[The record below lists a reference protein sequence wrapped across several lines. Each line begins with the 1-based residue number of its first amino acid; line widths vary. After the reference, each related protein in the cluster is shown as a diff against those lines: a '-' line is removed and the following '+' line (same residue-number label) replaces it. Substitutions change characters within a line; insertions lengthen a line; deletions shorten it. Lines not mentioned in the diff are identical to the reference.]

1 MGNRGTPTA
10 RYLRDLA
17 RRLRRRATPQLPNP
31 ARPPHPPPV
40 GIAAVAELLGG
51 PGGRWHCF
59 GLWRAPPP
67 ARRPAPASVTI
78 VQPKL
83 RRSAGSTPPRKEGC
97 HTTRCTLSACMRG
110 VTECRVS
117 RRPPIPLVIKASCRV
132 LRFIMEVPE
141 RAECENAEQLRRSG
155 PLICGGAVGSSF
167 SVDCGR
173 LHRCFGRANQPD
185 RAQSSRTAH
194 VGTVCRADIVW
205 ALRPSGMK
213 TRAGLCRLDNPAM
226 RITIGIKIFG
236 IAVGLLILMSVVALL
251 SMRMTRTVDDQLVII
266 DHNYFPAYV
275 ALAQANI
282 RSVEE
287 SAYVRRLLLATAEPS
302 DNTAKVNDLR
312 QRIANAG
319 KASDEQI
326 AAARQHINEQ
336 IADPLDFDDNI
347 ALARLDVRIEGLQ
360 EERQRYEAVLG
371 KLLPAAEADNQVLAT
386 ELLAELDDWRDDFD
400 RKIDAARG
408 EMRRLAGAAIVGTRA
423 YQRHVVQIGLA
434 LLAIAALLGIIVAAA
449 VTLGLVRPVRRLLA
463 GTAAVEGGALDTV
476 VPITSRDEIGRL
488 TQSFNS
494 MVGELRIKAQ
504 IRETFGKYVD
514 PRIVAGL
521 IDRPEL
527 TDPKGSRREM
537 TILFCDM
544 KGFTTF
550 SEGMTPAALV
560 AVLNRYMTV
569 MSEPVRRHSGII
581 DKYIGDA
588 IMAFWGPPFTGADEQ
603 ARLACLAALDQ
614 VAGFA
619 AFRAELPDL
628 IGFKRGFPE
637 IDIRIGIATGDV
649 VVGRIGSE
657 ANRNFKDF
665 GETVNLACVVA

>member
-1 MGNRGTPTA
+1 
-10 RYLRDLA
+10 
-17 RRLRRRATPQLPNP
+17 
-31 ARPPHPPPV
+31 
-40 GIAAVAELLGG
+40 
-51 PGGRWHCF
+51 
-59 GLWRAPPP
+59 
-67 ARRPAPASVTI
+67 
-78 VQPKL
+78 
-83 RRSAGSTPPRKEGC
+83 
-97 HTTRCTLSACMRG
+97 MR
-110 VTECRVS
+110 V
-117 RRPPIPLVIKASCRV
+117 
-132 LRFIMEVPE
+132 
-141 RAECENAEQLRRSG
+141 
-155 PLICGGAVGSSF
+155 
-167 SVDCGR
+167 
-173 LHRCFGRANQPD
+173 
-185 RAQSSRTAH
+185 
-194 VGTVCRADIVW
+194 
-205 ALRPSGMK
+205 
-213 TRAGLCRLDNPAM
+213 
-226 RITIGIKIFG
+226 TIGIKIFG
-236 IAVGLLILMSVVALL
+236 IAVGLLILMAVVALL
-251 SMRMTRTVDDQLVII
+251 SMHMTRTVDDQLVII

-282 RSVEE
+282 SSVEE
-287 SAYVRRLLLATAEPS
+287 SAYVRRLLLATAERP
-302 DNTAKVNDLR
+302 DNTAKLDDLR

-319 KASDEQI
+319 KASDEAI

-347 ALARLDVRIEGLQ
+347 TLARLDVRIDGLQ
-360 EERQRYEAVLG
+360 EERQRYESVLG
-371 KLLPAAEADNQVLAT
+371 KLLAAAEADNKVLAT

-400 RKIDAARG
+400 RKIEAARS

-494 MVGELRIKAQ
+494 MVGELRVKAQ

-527 TDPKGSRREM
+527 TDAKGSRREM
-537 TILFCDM
+537 TILFCDI
-544 KGFTTF
+544 KGFTAF

-560 AVLNRYMTV
+560 TVLNRYMTV

-588 IMAFWGPPFTGADEQ
+588 VMAFWGPPFTGADEQ

-614 VAGFA
+614 LAGFE

-628 IGFKRGFPE
+628 IGLKRGFPE

-649 VVGRIGSE
+649 VVGSIGSE
-657 ANRNFKDF
+657 QTRNYTVIGD
-665 GETVNLACVVA
+665 TVNLASRIEGANKTYGTRVLISEASNQLAADMLETREIDTVVVVGKTEPQRIFELLGRKGEVTRERLALRDAYIEALDAYRRKEWEKALAGFEDCLAIVPSDTPSKLFLERIAQFRVTAPCAEWNGVWPLVEK

>member
-1 MGNRGTPTA
+1 
-10 RYLRDLA
+10 
-17 RRLRRRATPQLPNP
+17 
-31 ARPPHPPPV
+31 
-40 GIAAVAELLGG
+40 
-51 PGGRWHCF
+51 
-59 GLWRAPPP
+59 
-67 ARRPAPASVTI
+67 
-78 VQPKL
+78 
-83 RRSAGSTPPRKEGC
+83 
-97 HTTRCTLSACMRG
+97 
-110 VTECRVS
+110 
-117 RRPPIPLVIKASCRV
+117 
-132 LRFIMEVPE
+132 
-141 RAECENAEQLRRSG
+141 
-155 PLICGGAVGSSF
+155 
-167 SVDCGR
+167 
-173 LHRCFGRANQPD
+173 
-185 RAQSSRTAH
+185 
-194 VGTVCRADIVW
+194 
-205 ALRPSGMK
+205 
-213 TRAGLCRLDNPAM
+213 M

-236 IAVGLLILMSVVALL
+236 IAVGLLILMAIVALL

-275 ALAQANI
+275 ALAEANI
-282 RSVEE
+282 RSIEE
-287 SAYVRRLLLATAEPS
+287 SAYARRLLLALAEPTE
-302 DNTAKVNDLR
+302 NTPKVEDLR
-312 QRIANAG
+312 QRIATAG
-319 KASDEQI
+319 KASDEEV

-360 EERQRYEAVLG
+360 EERRRYEAVLS
-371 KLLPAAEADNQVLAT
+371 KLLAAAEVGNKVLAT
-386 ELLAELDDWRDDFD
+386 QLLRELDDRRDDFD
-400 RKIDAARG
+400 RKIEAARS
-408 EMRRLAGAAIVGTRA
+408 EMHRLAGAAIVGTRA
-423 YQRHVVQIGLA
+423 YQQHVVRIGLV
-434 LLAIAALLGIIVAAA
+434 LLAIAALLGITVAAA

-494 MVGELRIKAQ
+494 MVGELRVKAQ

-544 KGFTTF
+544 KDFTTF

-560 AVLNRYMTV
+560 TVLNRYLSV
-569 MSEPVRRHSGII
+569 MSDPVRRHNGII

-614 VAGFA
+614 LTGLA

-628 IGFKRGFPE
+628 MGLKRGFPE
-637 IDIRIGIATGDV
+637 IDLRIGIATGDV
-649 VVGRIGSE
+649 VVGSIGSE
-657 ANRNFKDF
+657 QTRNYTVIGD
-665 GETVNLACVVA
+665 TVNLASRLEGANKTYGTRVLISEATNRLAADTVETREIDSVLVVGKTEPQRIFELLGRKGEVTSERLALRDASVEALDAYRRGAWEEARIGFEACLAIDPCDPPSKVFLSRIAQFRTTAPRTSWNGVWSLVEK